1 MIIDYLHLMSAFRP
15 VKEIT
20 VLIYITYI
28 CTFYIIMDYPIHIV
42 TMSMELSILNLGSPV
57 HMSRNDVFLL

>member
-1 MIIDYLHLMSAFRP
+1 MIIGYLHLMSAFRP
-15 VKEIT
+15 VKVIT

-28 CTFYIIMDYPIHIV
+28 FTFSIIMDYPIHSV

-57 HMSRNDVFLL
+57 HMSINDVFLL